1 MTKESAAEIILNL
14 INVAEADKIEFTIA
28 EIRALKKAYVT
39 LNSEPTTNA
48 DRIRTM
54 TDEELSFFLDNATV
68 CVCFPCTRDINNL
81 KHFNNCKHENGTCE
95 KEWLEWLK
103 EEAEGQ
109 SNGRTDDQPDRDGH

>member
-1 MTKESAAEIILNL
+1 MNNERAAKIILDL
-14 INVAEADKIEFTIA
+14 INAGEAEYISFSVE

-54 TDEELSFFLDNATV
+54 TDEGLSSFLDIATV

-81 KHFNNCKHENGTCE
+81 EHFNNCKHENGTCE
-95 KEWLEWLK
+95 KEWFEWLK
-103 EEAEGQ
+103 KEA
-109 SNGRTDDQPDRDGH
+109 DGGEWWTS